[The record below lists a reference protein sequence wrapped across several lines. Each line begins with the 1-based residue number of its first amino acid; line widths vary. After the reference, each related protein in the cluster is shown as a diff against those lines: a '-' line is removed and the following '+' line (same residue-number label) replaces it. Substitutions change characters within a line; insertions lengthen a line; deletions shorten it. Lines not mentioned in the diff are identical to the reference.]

1 MARTHNI
8 RLDRRAFE
16 DFVNNSDESRRFFN
30 KLGRDIRD
38 EARTGARVIS
48 SKVDAIVS
56 QVEND
61 ADGIYLDVGYKRH
74 HPGFFLWFYEVG
86 TVRDAPRPHLRPA
99 LRPRL

>member
-1 MARTHNI
+1 MADYIT
-8 RLDRRAFE
+8 RLDQAALR
-16 DFVNNSDESRRFFN
+16 DYVNNSDESRRFFTR
-30 KLGRDIRD
+30 LGLDIRN
-38 EARTGARVIS
+38 EARQGARVIS

-99 LRPRL
+99 LRLRL